1 MPDGW
6 RRWTE
11 SDKVELKGAI
21 NVADF
26 NDEEKLGKADAMVRR
41 SPAGAPV
48 LHLLRWGLVPHR
60 SLNPAGGPRPI
71 NARSE
76 TVLVKP
82 AFRDAF
88 LKRWCL
94 IPADGFYEWQTQEG
108 TKQPFFFSDPQGQVL
123 ALAGLWESWRAPDG
137 GLLRTCC
144 ILTTAANAQVAP
156 VHDRMPLILAPRSWA
171 TWLAGPA
178 GAAQALLVPAPV
190 AALRGWPVSHR
201 VNRVAEYGTDLMA
214 PVAAG

>member
-1 MPDGW
+1 MIW
-6 RRWTE
+6 
-11 SDKVELKGAI
+11 I
-21 NVADF
+21 
-26 NDEEKLGKADAMVRR
+26 
-41 SPAGAPV
+41 
-48 LHLLRWGLVPHR
+48 GLVPHW
-60 SLNPAGGPRPI
+60 SQNPTGGPRPI

-76 TVLVKP
+76 TVRVKP
-82 AFRDAF
+82 AFREAF
-88 LKRWCL
+88 LKRRCL

-156 VHDRMPLILAPRSWA
+156 VHERMPLILAARSWA
-171 TWLAGPA
+171 TWLGGPVA
-178 GAAQALLVPAPV
+178 AAQDLLVPAP
-190 AALRGWPVSHR
+190 AEALRCWPVSHR
-201 VNRVAEYGTDLMA
+201 VNRVAEDGVDLMA